1 VKRLRPIEL
10 GPFNFEEAPTT
21 GSLWIAEGVTSY
33 YSGLLMTRAGLHT
46 PDEYLASL
54 SSLIGNLQTSPGRLL
69 QSAERSSLEVWE
81 NSNSGV
87 NPNAGTVSYYNKG
100 NVLGLL
106 LDAKIRRTTNGRAS
120 FDDVMRLAYQRYSGA
135 RGFTAGEFR
144 QTTEEVAG
152 ADLLRWFTSAV
163 SSTDELDYTDLLE
176 WYGLRFVTSSG
187 PAGAWTLERQPD
199 RTAAQRQ
206 RLANWLGK

>member
-1 VKRLRPIEL
+1 M
-10 GPFNFEEAPTT
+10 
-21 GSLWIAEGVTSY
+21 W
-33 YSGLLMTRAGLHT
+33 
-46 PDEYLASL
+46 
-54 SSLIGNLQTSPGRLL
+54 Q
-69 QSAERSSLEVWE
+69 

-87 NPNAGTVSYYNKG
+87 NPNASTVSYYNKG

-144 QTTEEVAG
+144 QTSEQVAG
-152 ADLLRWFTSAV
+152 ADLRGWFTSAV
-163 SSTDELDYTDLLE
+163 SSTDELDYTDLLD

-187 PAGAWTLERQPD
+187 SAGAWTLDRQPD
-199 RTAAQRQ
+199 QTAAQQQ
-206 RLANWLGK
+206 RLSNWLGK